1 MASSRRKIRVIL
13 QRDSMQCGVACLCMI
28 GRYWGIKCSLSG
40 LGEVCHTTS
49 EGVSMKG
56 IMDAAQ
62 KIGLDCNTCS
72 VIRQKLGLSI
82 HETNIARYIRSLLKR
97 FSK

>member
-40 LGEVCHTTS
+40 PNHLTC
-49 EGVSMKG
+49 
-56 IMDAAQ
+56 
-62 KIGLDCNTCS
+62 KINYLNCIEKLKSLDN
-72 VIRQKLGLSI
+72 RL
-82 HETNIARYIRSLLKR
+82 
-97 FSK
+97 